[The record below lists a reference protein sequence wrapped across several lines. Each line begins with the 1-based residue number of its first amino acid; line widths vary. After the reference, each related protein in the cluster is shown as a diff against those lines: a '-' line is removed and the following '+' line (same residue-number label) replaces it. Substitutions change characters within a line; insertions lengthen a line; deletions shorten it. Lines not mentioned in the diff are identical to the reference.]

1 MPQPSAREPEHMK
14 IADLERVSGV
24 SRSTLHMYLSQ
35 GLIPPPLKRGP
46 KLHLYGPA
54 HLAALA
60 ELRREQER
68 GLSLADI
75 RAKRARRTARR
86 RASSERAEVARTKP
100 GQRHGSVRTRILDTA
115 ARLFTERGYETVHVS
130 DVARAAGVGKA
141 TLYEHFKSKSE
152 LFLECL
158 DRLTEA
164 MVAQQQRFIAD
175 EGASLQRGVEQYA
188 AAAIATFPQY
198 RMMISALGEA
208 AFGSDGELAMRARAA
223 FLRMGTSFA
232 PWLERAMAS
241 GRCRPMDA
249 DLLAY
254 MSWGALMA
262 VGARL
267 AHGDDK
273 YTMLEALRVYFD
285 FVTHGVAPR

>member
-1 MPQPSAREPEHMK
+1 VREH
-14 IADLERVSGV
+14 
-24 SRSTLHMYLSQ
+24 
-35 GLIPPPLKRGP
+35 
-46 KLHLYGPA
+46 
-54 HLAALA
+54 
-60 ELRREQER
+60 
-68 GLSLADI
+68 
-75 RAKRARRTARR
+75 
-86 RASSERAEVARTKP
+86 
-100 GQRHGSVRTRILDTA
+100 ILDTA
-115 ARLFTERGYETVHVS
+115 AQLFTEHGYEPVHVS

-152 LFLECL
+152 LFIECV
-158 DRLTEA
+158 DRLTNA
-164 MVAQQQRFIAD
+164 MVEGQQRFIAG

-188 AAAIATFPQY
+188 AAAIATFPHY

-208 AFGSDGELAMRARAA
+208 AFGSDPDLAVRARAA

-232 PWLERAMAS
+232 PWLERAMAQ

-249 DLLAY
+249 ELLAY

-267 AHGDDK
+267 AHGDGK

-285 FVTHGVAPR
+285 FVTHGTAP

>member
-1 MPQPSAREPEHMK
+1 MPQPSAREPELMK

-24 SRSTLHMYLSQ
+24 SRSTLHMYLNQ
-35 GLIPPPLKRGP
+35 GLIPPPVKRGP
-46 KLHLYGPA
+46 KLHLYGPE

-68 GLSLADI
+68 GLSLAEI
-75 RAKRARRTARR
+75 RVRMARRAARS
-86 RASSERAEVARTKP
+86 RASAARAEVVRSQP
-100 GQRHGSVRTRILDTA
+100 SQRPGSVRTRILDTA

-164 MVAQQQRFIAD
+164 MVAEQQRFIAE

-188 AAAIATFPQY
+188 AAAIASFPHY

-208 AFGSDGELAMRARAA
+208 AFGSDTELALRARAA

-262 VGARL
+262 VAARL
-267 AHGDDK
+267 AHGDNR
-273 YTMLEALRVYFD
+273 YTMIEALRVYFD
-285 FVTHGVAPR
+285 FVTNGVAPR